1 MKCEPCTMPAKVA
14 IVGAGF
20 VGSTAAYAL
29 MLDGLVSEIALIDIN
44 KSKAEG
50 EALDLRH
57 GMQFTK
63 STKIWAGDSFE
74 LVQGAAIIVLCAGV
88 NQKPGETR
96 SDLLRK
102 NVAIFKEIVPKI
114 VAQNSNAI
122 LLVVT
127 NPLDVLTYVTWK
139 LSGLSTCKVFGTG
152 TVLDT
157 SRLRYLLSRH
167 FKVSAKDITAY
178 ILGEHGDTEFP
189 WWSGA
194 NIAGVSLKKFEACSS
209 GVMNKIHKDVC
220 NVVYEVIEKKG
231 ATYYAIALVIAKI
244 VRSIIL
250 DQQRIFTVSKVLNNY
265 HGIDEVALSVP
276 TVIRRDGICKTFD
289 IELDENEEILFQQS
303 AKKIKKGIVESGI

>member
-1 MKCEPCTMPAKVA
+1 MPAKVA

-29 MLDGLVSEIALIDIN
+29 MLDGLVSEIALIDLN
-44 KSKAEG
+44 KAKAEG

-74 LVQGAAIIVLCAGV
+74 LVKGAAVVVLCAGA
-88 NQKPGETR
+88 NQKPGENR
-96 SDLLRK
+96 SDLLQK
-102 NVAIFKEIVPKI
+102 NVSIFKELVPKI
-114 VAQNSNAI
+114 TEHNKDAI

-139 LSGLSTCKVFGTG
+139 VSGLPKCRVFGTG

-157 SRLRYLLSRH
+157 ARLRYLLSRH

-178 ILGEHGDTEFP
+178 MLGEHGDAEFP

-194 NIAGVSLKKFEACSS
+194 NIAGIPLQEFEECSPR
-209 GVMNKIHKDVC
+209 VMEKIHKDVC

-244 VRSIIL
+244 VRSILL
-250 DQQRIFTVSKVLNNY
+250 DQERVFTVSTVLEKY
-265 HGIDEVALSVP
+265 HGVDDIAMSVP
-276 TVIRRDGICKTFD
+276 TIIRREGVSKTLD
-289 IELDENEEILFQQS
+289 VRLDENEKKYFHNS
-303 AKKIKKGIVESGI
+303 AEKIKKGIQDAAL

>member
-1 MKCEPCTMPAKVA
+1 MKQETCTMPAKVA
-14 IVGAGF
+14 IIGAGF
-20 VGSTAAYAL
+20 VGSTSAYAL

-74 LVQGAAIIVLCAGV
+74 LVRGAAIIVLCAGV

-96 SDLLRK
+96 SDLLKK
-102 NVAIFKEIVPKI
+102 NVAIFKEMVPKI
-114 VAQNSNAI
+114 VEQNSDAI

-139 LSGLSTCKVFGTG
+139 VSGLSSRRVFGTG

-178 ILGEHGDTEFP
+178 MLGEHGDTEFP

-194 NIAGVSLKKFEACSS
+194 NIAGIPLREFEKSSL
-209 GVMNKIHKDVC
+209 GLMNRIHRDVC

-250 DQQRIFTVSKVLNNY
+250 DQQRIFTVSKVLQNY
-265 HGIDEVALSVP
+265 HCIDEIALSV
-276 TVIRRDGICKTFD
+276 C
-289 IELDENEEILFQQS
+289 NN
-303 AKKIKKGIVESGI
+303 